1 MKPGVGGSAAFAR
14 NPYAELRAFG
24 FLPPPSALRSFAGSR
39 FWLALYAALTSDRD
53 VEVESGLGGR
63 LETRGLPLGGS
74 GKALMLVVLRR
85 VLPGVGM
92 PDEDGPEG
100 DCEVLWSAE
109 VSVVLTVG
117 TEGVERALDGADVSS
132 FELVNDREGDLEPG
146 RGIEE
151 FEPCR
156 RSDESGMPGNGFLV
170 LGTGNAGKGPDG
182 GASGDVEGRRI
193 PDIVEVADADMV
205 CCRYPSLKLCSIQG
219 LGRRLLR
226 MNCYSRRCYT
236 MAILL
241 LSSNSRE

>member
-1 MKPGVGGSAAFAR
+1 M
-14 NPYAELRAFG
+14 
-24 FLPPPSALRSFAGSR
+24 
-39 FWLALYAALTSDRD
+39 
-53 VEVESGLGGR
+53 EVESGLGGK
-63 LETRGLPLGGS
+63 LGSRGLPLGGS

-85 VLPGVGM
+85 LLPGVGI
-92 PDEDGPEG
+92 PDEDGPG
-100 DCEVLWSAE
+100 CGVVALCSVE

-117 TEGVERALDGADVSS
+117 TVGVERALDGAGVSG
-132 FELVNDREGDLEPG
+132 FGLVNDREGGLEPG
-146 RGIEE
+146 SGIEE

-193 PDIVEVADADMV
+193 PDIVEVADADIV
-205 CCRYPSLKLCSIQG
+205 CCRYPSLKLSGIQG

-226 MNCYSRRCYT
+226 TNGYSRRCYT

-241 LSSNSRE
+241 LSSSGRE

>member
-1 MKPGVGGSAAFAR
+1 M
-14 NPYAELRAFG
+14 
-24 FLPPPSALRSFAGSR
+24 
-39 FWLALYAALTSDRD
+39 
-53 VEVESGLGGR
+53 EVESGLGGK
-63 LETRGLPLGGS
+63 LGSRGLPFGGS

-85 VLPGVGM
+85 LLPGVGI
-92 PDEDGPEG
+92 PDEEGP
-100 DCEVLWSAE
+100 DCEVVALCSVE

-117 TEGVERALDGADVSS
+117 TSGVERALDGAGVSS

-156 RSDESGMPGNGFLV
+156 RSDESGTAGNCFLV

-193 PDIVEVADADMV
+193 PDIVEVADADIV
-205 CCRYPSLKLCSIQG
+205 CCRYPSLKLCSKQG

-241 LSSNSRE
+241 LSSSGRE